1 MRRVVAAVSDMLWIF
16 DFYSGHA
23 WVLNYL
29 TAETIAE
36 LEKSEAVAG
45 D

>member
-1 MRRVVAAVSDMLWIF
+1 MGDMLWIF

-23 WVLNYL
+23 WALNYL

-36 LEKSEAVAG
+36 LESEAMVG